1 MLKMHYE
8 YNNTGSN
15 STVVFLHGW
24 GLNGNSFN
32 SIINR
37 IKNASILKVDF
48 YGFGQSVQPK
58 EYFDTYEYAYQ
69 IFLLLK
75 KLNIKNI
82 VLVGHSFGGR
92 VAIVLSSVFNIKVR
106 NLVLTSSAGINRFNL
121 KTWLKIKWY
130 KFLKVLKRMRIIS
143 DNKLSYSGSVD
154 YKNAD
159 KLMRRILVNVVNQDL
174 KYLLNDISAKTLLVW
189 DKKDKDTPYYICKTL
204 RGYINNSK
212 VVLYNNGGH
221 FVAFEN
227 INKFSSE
234 INNILVNG

>member
-37 IKNASILKVDF
+37 INNSSILKVDF

-92 VAIVLSSVFNIKVR
+92 VAIVLSSVFNINVR

-130 KFLKVLKRMRIIS
+130 KFLKVLNRMRIIS
-143 DNKLSYSGSVD
+143 DDKLSYSGSVD

-159 KLMRRILVNVVNQDL
+159 KLMRKILINVVNQDL

-189 DKKDKDTPYYICKTL
+189 DKKDKDTPYCICKTL
-204 RGYINNSK
+204 RRCINNSK

-227 INKFSSE
+227 MNKFSSE